1 MTIIAFCE
9 TKIFKKWKYR
19 RRTFCVKRHSL
30 NFIVNTKSEFTGAIF
45 FFHKS
50 KTSYD
55 QEVAKKFAL
64 QSQHLGHVLKI
75 GFENEKRFQE
85 KKTRITLCQSNFMSK
100 PN

>member
-1 MTIIAFCE
+1 M
-9 TKIFKKWKYR
+9 
-19 RRTFCVKRHSL
+19 L
-30 NFIVNTKSEFTGAIF
+30 NGITGAIF

-55 QEVAKKFAL
+55 KEVAKKFAL

-85 KKTRITLCQSNFMSK
+85 KKTRITQCQSNFMSK